1 MRPAAPE
8 TIRKMFK
15 CQNVCKELKF
25 AAHKR
30 AEQAGRTSKDQGNQ
44 LQTPA
49 FGSWVRLQVRLHLQQ
64 SVQSGKLIR
73 KYNGALLLDSLL
85 LYSTGPWSPEGVLFH
100 IL

>member
-1 MRPAAPE
+1 
-8 TIRKMFK
+8 MFK